1 MVESGTSG
9 ATHRTVVEWPSAK
22 RALTNS
28 RTGAP
33 RELLPNGDGGGL
45 SSRNLGRNDL
55 NQLVAAAAACE
66 ATAQDALVRKL
77 YGRVRKLARSL
88 SASAADAE
96 DLTQQTLLELLKS
109 SSSFRGDS
117 SIERWVDRITLHCA
131 RGATRKQR
139 HRMRLLERWLLP
151 DTWPWGAEADTP
163 ARDPVDLAQALRKLS
178 SERREVLLLRHALG
192 YSVNEIAD
200 MLHTPR
206 GTIKDR
212 LVAGKKQLR
221 RSMMAELRDRGWLE
235 NQPPLP

>member
-9 ATHRTVVEWPSAK
+9 ATHRTIVEWPSTK
-22 RALTNS
+22 RTLTS
-28 RTGAP
+28 PRTGAP
-33 RELLPNGDGGGL
+33 PELPPSGDGGGL
-45 SSRNLGRNDL
+45 SSKNLCRNDL
-55 NQLVAAAAACE
+55 NQLAAAACDE

-96 DLTQQTLLELLKS
+96 DLAQQTLLELLRS
-109 SSSFRGDS
+109 SGSFLGDS

-131 RGATRKQR
+131 RGATRKHR
-139 HRMRLLERWLLP
+139 HRTRLLERWLLP
-151 DTWPWGAEADTP
+151 DTWPWGAEGAAP
-163 ARDPVDLAQALRKLS
+163 ARDPIDMARALRKLS
-178 SERREVLLLRHALG
+178 SERREVLLLRHAYG

-200 MLHTPR
+200 ILHTPR

-235 NQPPLP
+235 HQPPLP